1 MEQQSKLLIK
11 GMVCNRCVMVVNEAL
26 EEMGQY
32 PEHVA
37 LGEITMLAG
46 DNIIDKDQLE
56 QKLAIHGFSLLED
69 PKTKTVNEIK
79 SLAAEVYSGDFDF
92 PEKFRFSNLLNAR
105 LDKGYETARDIFIAM
120 ENKTLEQYIIEFR
133 INKVKEFLVYSTL
146 TLADIAFRLNFNSVA
161 HLSTQ
166 FKQQT
171 GLTAS
176 YFRGIKN
183 QKASVIT
190 LAN

>member
-46 DNIIDKDQLE
+46 DNIIDKEKLE
-56 QKLAIHGFSLLED
+56 QRLAAHGFSLLED

-79 SLAAEVYSGDFDF
+79 SLVAEVYSGDFDF
-92 PEKFRFSNLLNAR
+92 PEKFRFSNLLNTR

-176 YFRGIKN
+176 YFREVKK
-183 QKASVIT
+183 QKDGVIT
-190 LAN
+190 SAN